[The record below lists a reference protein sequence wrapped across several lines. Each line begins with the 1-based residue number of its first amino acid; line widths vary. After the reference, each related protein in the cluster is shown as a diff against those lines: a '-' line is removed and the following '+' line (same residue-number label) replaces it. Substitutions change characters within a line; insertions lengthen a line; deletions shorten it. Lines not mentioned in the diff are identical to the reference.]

1 LVCQVELICIG
12 NELLIGKTLN
22 TNAHWL
28 SKRVTSLG
36 CIVRRT
42 TVVRDEISEIAASTR
57 EAIARKPDFIITTG
71 GLGPT
76 FDDMTLEGVARALSR
91 KLEMNDEALEMLRE
105 RYAEFT
111 KMGRIKDHNL
121 TEYRLKMAR
130 LPQGARPIHNPVG
143 TAPGVMIHEN
153 STTIFVLPGVP
164 QEMEA
169 IFEASIIHLLRDKS
183 DGLFYV
189 ERSLQ
194 VLGVVESSLA
204 ALIDQVMLEYPAIY
218 IKSHPI
224 GSEPEVHIE
233 LHLTTSSRNKEGA
246 EEEIREAME
255 KIQVLISQK
264 GGRTGFV

>member
-28 SKRVTSLG
+28 SKRITSLG
-36 CIVRRT
+36 CMVRRT
-42 TVVRDEISEIAASTR
+42 TVVRDEIGEIVTSTR
-57 EAIARKPDFIITTG
+57 EAIARKPDFVITTG

-76 FDDMTLEGVARALSR
+76 FDDMTLEGVARALNR
-91 KLEMNDEALEMLRE
+91 KLEMNDEALEMLKK
-105 RYAEFT
+105 RYAEFART
-111 KMGRIKDHNL
+111 GRIKDSNL

-130 LPQGARPIHNPVG
+130 LPQDARPIHNPVG
-143 TAPGVMIHEN
+143 TAPGVMIHED

-169 IFEASIIHLLRDKS
+169 IFEASLSNLLRNKS
-183 DGLFYV
+183 DGLLYV
-189 ERSLQ
+189 ERSIQ
-194 VLGVVESSLA
+194 VLGIVESMLA
-204 ALIDQVMLEYPAIY
+204 ALIDQVMTEYPAIY
-218 IKSHPI
+218 MKSHPM

-233 LHLTTSSRNKEGA
+233 LHLTTSSRNREEA
-246 EEEIREAME
+246 EKEIREATE
-255 KIQVLISQK
+255 KIQALISQR